1 LTTLR
6 RYANMAD
13 EEPIVLPP
21 PDDTRDVTVALA
33 GDPIL
38 GWCTVHGGWGDDVER
53 RPDLGVHIC
62 RACRVK
68 TGTSHS
74 HPLNI

>member
-1 LTTLR
+1 
-6 RYANMAD
+6 MAD
-13 EEPIVLPP
+13 EDPIVLPP

-53 RPDLGVHIC
+53 QVERGIMIC
-62 RACRVK
+62 RACRGK
-68 TGTSHS
+68 HQTGHNN
-74 HPLNI
+74 PLNM